1 MVYLIPIFLCLFFTL
16 KYDQKDRLY
25 ILGEYP
31 GSKWKFIFIF
41 TWLII
46 ISAFQYC
53 VGYDIPIYMYSYDE
67 SKYNGLNDIWDN
79 ARYRPGWI
87 LLQFLCHKISDDFVV
102 LKIAQAI
109 FLNFCVYKF
118 LLRYS
123 KYWYLTLFFYILYS
137 YGQLNF
143 GAMRQAF
150 AVGFFLLSIPY
161 LEEQES
167 KKKTVIAMLK
177 YFVLVYLATLFHAS
191 AFVLYLVPLL
201 RFCVT
206 TTKRLAITITTV
218 IIVSFIISQLEGLNM
233 MLYSLIK
240 ASDVLEQSSNY
251 YLTGGDYVFNKSGF
265 GLILAYIPIAL
276 VYICLYL
283 NRNNKNARYKVLKML
298 LLAYIIMATLN
309 LSIPIFY
316 RFNDY
321 FVFAYI
327 IFMPMAIYEGNLF
340 NRSLLAHSS
349 ILKVVLFMMFILYP
363 VNHLVAVHPSFGFPG
378 YRIYY
383 PYYSVFNPQKDPE
396 RNRIINFNQ

>member
-1 MVYLIPIFLCLFFTL
+1 MIYLIPIFLCLFFSL
-16 KYDQKDRLY
+16 KYDQKDRSY

-31 GSKWKFIFIF
+31 GTKWKFIFIF
-41 TWLII
+41 SWLII

-53 VGYDIPIYMYSYDE
+53 VGYDIPIYMNAYDE
-67 SKYNGLNDIWDN
+67 SKYNKLADIWGDP
-79 ARYRPGWI
+79 RYRPGW
-87 LLQFLCHKISDDFVV
+87 LFVQYLCHKISDDFVV
-102 LKIAQAI
+102 LKIVQAI

-161 LEEQES
+161 LEEQDS
-167 KKKTVIAMLK
+167 KRKTVIALLK
-177 YFVLVYLATLFHAS
+177 YSVLVYFATLFHAS
-191 AFVLYLVPLL
+191 AFALYIVPLL
-201 RFCVT
+201 RFCVV
-206 TTKRLAITITTV
+206 TTKRMAITITTV
-218 IIVSFIISQLEGLNM
+218 IIASIIISQFSSLNM
-233 MLYSLIK
+233 LLYSLLK
-240 ASDVLEQSSNY
+240 TSDVFEQNSNY
-251 YLTGGDYVFNKSGF
+251 YLTGGDYVSNKSGF

-276 VYICLYL
+276 IYICLYL
-283 NRNNKNARYKVLKML
+283 NRNNQDSRYKVLQML

-340 NRSLLAHSS
+340 NRPLIAHSS
-349 ILKVVLFMMFILYP
+349 FLKFTLFLMFILYP

-383 PYYSVFNPQKDPE
+383 PYHSVFNPQIDPD
-396 RNRIINFNQ
+396 RNRIIDYNF

>member
-1 MVYLIPIFLCLFFTL
+1 MEYLIPIFLTLFFSL
-16 KYDQKDRLY
+16 QYDQRQGTCT
-25 ILGEYP
+25 LGDSTK
-31 GSKWKFIFIF
+31 SKRKFIFIF
-41 TWLII
+41 AWLVV
-46 ISAFQYC
+46 ISAIQYC
-53 VGYDIPIYMYSYDE
+53 VGYDIPIYMNAYNS
-67 SKYNGLNDIWDN
+67 SKYNQISAIWGDS
-79 ARYRPGWI
+79 RYRPGW
-87 LLQFLCHKISDDFVV
+87 LFLQFLCHKISDNFVV
-102 LKIAQAI
+102 LKIVQAI

-161 LEEQES
+161 LEEQDS
-167 KKKTVIAMLK
+167 KRKTVIALLK
-177 YFVLVYLATLFHAS
+177 YSVLVYFATLFHVS
-191 AFVLYLVPLL
+191 AFFLYLVPLL
-201 RFCVT
+201 KFCVA
-206 TTKRLAITITTV
+206 TTKRMTTTITTV
-218 IIVSFIISQLEGLNM
+218 IVVSIIISQFSSLNM
-233 MLYSLIK
+233 LLYSLLK
-240 ASDVLEQSSNY
+240 TSDVFEQNSNY
-251 YLTGGDYVFNKSGF
+251 YLTGGDYESNKSGF

-283 NRNNKNARYKVLKML
+283 NRNNQDSRYKVLQML

-340 NRSLLAHSS
+340 NRPLIAHSS
-349 ILKVVLFMMFILYP
+349 FLKFTLFLMFILYP

-383 PYYSVFNPQKDPE
+383 PYHSVFNPQIDPD
-396 RNRIINFNQ
+396 RNRIINFNL